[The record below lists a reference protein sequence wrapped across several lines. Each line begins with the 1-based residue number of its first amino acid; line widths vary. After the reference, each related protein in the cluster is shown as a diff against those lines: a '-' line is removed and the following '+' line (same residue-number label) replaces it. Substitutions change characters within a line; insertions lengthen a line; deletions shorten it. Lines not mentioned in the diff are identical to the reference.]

1 MDDLIPSECCDHKH
15 YPASQKQ
22 FENQCV
28 LLKLSV
34 VFQHPRCALSSLNA
48 CAETQINLPVSSCR
62 NVSSVSSSF
71 LAVAGNL
78 KAVYRGDK
86 ARSSLVAAVSLNDFS
101 YTPVILNTRLCQCFV
116 RVAQRQPMS
125 SVLRTPEDMGRA
137 GRCPST
143 MGKWGGEMVWREVTS
158 WKKNRTEH
166 PTT

>member
-15 YPASQKQ
+15 YPTSQKR

-34 VFQHPRCALSSLNA
+34 VFQHLRCALSSLNA
-48 CAETQINLPVSSCR
+48 CDEAQINLPVSSCR
-62 NVSSVSSSF
+62 DVSSVSF
-71 LAVAGNL
+71 VAVAGSL

-101 YTPVILNTRLCQCFV
+101 STPVTLSTRLCWCFV
-116 RVAQRQPMS
+116 RVAQSQHMS
-125 SVLRTPEDMGRA
+125 SVLRTPEDMSRA
-137 GRCPST
+137 GRRPWT
-143 MGKWGGEMVWREVTS
+143 VGKQDGEMVWREVTS
-158 WKKNRTEH
+158 WKKNGTEH